1 MKKKKSTMS
10 RIKNKKRGQGLK
22 KAVTKSRVQFLKEM
36 RVVNSANNSGE
47 ITYINNPLMHVPPEY
62 Y

>member
-10 RIKNKKRGQGLK
+10 RVKNKNRGQGLK
-22 KAVTKSRVQFLKEM
+22 KAVTNSRVQFLKDM
-36 RVVNSANNSGE
+36 GVVNSANNSGE